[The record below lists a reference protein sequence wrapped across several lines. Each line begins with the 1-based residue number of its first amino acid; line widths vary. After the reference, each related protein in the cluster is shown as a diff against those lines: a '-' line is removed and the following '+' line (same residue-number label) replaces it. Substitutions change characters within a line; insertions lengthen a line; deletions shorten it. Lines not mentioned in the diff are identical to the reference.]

1 MSRSARAIGDISRH
15 MVKSSVSVF
24 CIAWRQACA
33 LITLLAVVFVVM
45 SGHPARAE
53 GDGDSLSPAPAAE
66 PLRME
71 DYLIAGDDTRVRII
85 LHFSE
90 RPDFSWFL
98 LRSPHRLV
106 VDLPRTDFAFAED
119 TVLKRGLI
127 LDVRYGS
134 MTDEQSRI
142 IFAAKGPFGVEDV
155 ALIENEG
162 KGGYRLVLD
171 LTSAS
176 EADFDRA
183 MLERMNAA
191 LSATT
196 GAEGEA
202 AAADA
207 GTKDEDKRFT
217 VAIDPGHGG
226 IDGGARGHSGTQEKA
241 ITLAFA
247 LELRKA
253 LEESGKYRVV
263 LTRDRDVFLRL
274 DERVRIAR
282 EQGANLLISI
292 HADAIRLKDF
302 RGSTV
307 YTLSEK
313 ASDAEAAATAARE
326 NLSDELA
333 GIEAEEIRNDV
344 ADILADL
351 MRRETHVFSIQ
362 FARTLVNEIS
372 DTVQLVNNP
381 LRSAGFRV
389 LRAHDVP
396 SVLLE
401 LGYLSN
407 AEDEKQLRDPEW
419 RARAAR
425 GIVRAVDLF
434 AEARARAGG

>member
-1 MSRSARAIGDISRH
+1 
-15 MVKSSVSVF
+15 
-24 CIAWRQACA
+24 
-33 LITLLAVVFVVM
+33 
-45 SGHPARAE
+45 
-53 GDGDSLSPAPAAE
+53 
-66 PLRME
+66 
-71 DYLIAGDDTRVRII
+71 
-85 LHFSE
+85 
-90 RPDFSWFL
+90 
-98 LRSPHRLV
+98 
-106 VDLPRTDFAFAED
+106 
-119 TVLKRGLI
+119 
-127 LDVRYGS
+127 
-134 MTDEQSRI
+134 
-142 IFAAKGPFGVEDV
+142 
-155 ALIENEG
+155 
-162 KGGYRLVLD
+162 
-171 LTSAS
+171 
-176 EADFDRA
+176 
-183 MLERMNAA
+183 
-191 LSATT
+191 
-196 GAEGEA
+196 
-202 AAADA
+202 DA